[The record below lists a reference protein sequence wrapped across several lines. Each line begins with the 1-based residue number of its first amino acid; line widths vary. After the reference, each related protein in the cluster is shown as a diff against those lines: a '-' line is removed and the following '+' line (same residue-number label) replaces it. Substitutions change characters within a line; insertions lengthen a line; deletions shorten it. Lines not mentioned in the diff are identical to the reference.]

1 MNAELQCIPAEAAV
15 PRYLAKTYWWAYVH
29 PRAVHLFE
37 RQWLVNLIL
46 WGNFG
51 RLCDEALGELGT
63 DLEGRTLQIACVYG
77 NLTRRIAARLA
88 HGAQLHVVDVLR
100 IQLDNLARKLPG
112 RLLRRHGRHE
122 SRQPPVE
129 LIQGNS
135 AALEFASSSY
145 DRALLFFLLHEQP
158 ENVRRETLAEALRV
172 VKPGGRV
179 VIVDYHRPH
188 RLNPLYWPMAGIFRT
203 LEPFALDLWRSE
215 VASWLPTGTGL
226 ASVRKRTF
234 FGGLYQ
240 LISIT
245 V

>member
-1 MNAELQCIPAEAAV
+1 MHAELQCLAADAAV
-15 PRYLAKTYWWAYVH
+15 PRYLTQTYWWAYVH

-46 WGNFG
+46 WGNFN
-51 RLCDEALGELGT
+51 RLRDAAIGALGS
-63 DLEGRTLQIACVYG
+63 DLAGRTLQVACVYG
-77 NLTRRIAARLA
+77 DLTHRIAARLT

-112 RLLRRHGRHE
+112 GLLGRHGRNGPK
-122 SRQPPVE
+122 QPPVE
-129 LIQGNS
+129 LIQGDS

-158 ENVRRETLAEALRV
+158 EEVRRDTLAEALRV
-172 VKPGGRV
+172 VKPGGQI

-188 RLNPLYWPMAGIFRT
+188 RLNPLYWPMTGVLRT
-203 LEPFALDLWRSE
+203 LEPYALDLWRNE
-215 VASWLPTGTGL
+215 VASWFPCGARL
-226 ASVRKRTF
+226 AALRKRTF